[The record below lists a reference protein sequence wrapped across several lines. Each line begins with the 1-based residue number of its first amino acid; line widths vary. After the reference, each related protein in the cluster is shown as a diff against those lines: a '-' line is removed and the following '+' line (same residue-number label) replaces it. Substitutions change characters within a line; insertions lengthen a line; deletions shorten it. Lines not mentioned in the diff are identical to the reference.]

1 MIVLFVLVITA
12 LAARTLG
19 GMGVDVLDSWPGAVR
34 AGLAVMLVFTAIAHF
49 KALKTDLVRMV
60 PSWVPNPVA
69 MVRFT
74 GLCEILGGVGLLVPW
89 TRPVAAVALIVFFVA
104 VFPANVHAARH
115 GISLGGRQAT
125 PLWLRAPMQLLFIGL
140 TWWSGLAAGR

>member
-60 PSWVPNPVA
+60 PSWVPNPLA

-74 GLCEILGGVGLLVPW
+74 GLCEILGGVGPLVPW
-89 TRPVAAVALIVFFVA
+89 TRPVAAIALIVFFVA